1 MEEKLECRGEQ
12 AQEPG
17 MEENPSDRAAEYF
30 LEGYNCCQSVFLAF
44 AGRYGIDRET
54 ALKLSCSFGGG
65 MGRMRQVCGAVS
77 GMALVCGL
85 ETGNTDQ
92 ADKGAKTKNYEQMRK
107 LAGAFREKNGSIV
120 CGELLGLSEQKKKE
134 EGAAPSDRT
143 AEYYKKRPCKELV
156 RCAAEILEKEFGK
169 SPLTN
174 EKTTD
179 ILIQESQ

>member
-1 MEEKLECRGEQ
+1 MDER
-12 AQEPG
+12 
-17 MEENPSDRAAEYF
+17 NRAVRAVNYF

-44 AGRYGIDRET
+44 ADRYGIDGET

-85 ETGNTDQ
+85 ETGNTD
-92 ADKGAKTKNYEQMRK
+92 AKDKQKKTENYGRMRR
-107 LAGAFREKNGSIV
+107 LAEAFREKNGSIV
-120 CGELLGLSEQKKKE
+120 CGELLGLSEQMKKE

-156 RCAAEILEKEFGK
+156 RCAAEILEREF
-169 SPLTN
+169 T
-174 EKTTD
+174 EKGA
-179 ILIQESQ
+179 